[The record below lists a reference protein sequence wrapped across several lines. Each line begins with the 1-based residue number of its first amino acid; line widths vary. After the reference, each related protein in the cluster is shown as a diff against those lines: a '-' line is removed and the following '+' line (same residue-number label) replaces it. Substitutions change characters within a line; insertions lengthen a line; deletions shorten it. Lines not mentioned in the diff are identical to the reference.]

1 MNPSRYLAAFILTP
15 ILAFSWLLL
24 MLIDPRAPP
33 ALYVFVGYMVGTLF
47 AQPSLAAAWVALGPG
62 PLLWR
67 LPLSLG
73 WTGALVIAYVLQASV
88 HGQPS
93 HPSEALIV
101 AAALIG
107 QWLVVQLPLWGL
119 RVVYGVRL
127 RHASDPPEST
137 RDRQFGIR
145 QVMIL
150 TFIVAVV
157 LGVCRWVVAETA
169 VHFQDMDWSG
179 LAIITFLAL
188 AGIIMNFP
196 LLIAA
201 LLPRYWLP
209 AIGVVLVL
217 IALGTWYELPL
228 LLAVGGPGVTASNW
242 LLVAVNGFQAAWVLG
257 VVALVRRCGYSIER
271 GAGEFQVASTSS

>member
-1 MNPSRYLAAFILTP
+1 MNPSRYLAAFILAP
-15 ILAFSWLLL
+15 VLVFSWLLL
-24 MLIDPRAPP
+24 ALIDNRAPP
-33 ALYVFVGYMVGTLF
+33 TLYFFIGYMVGTLF

-67 LPLSLG
+67 LPLSLC
-73 WTGALVIAYVLQASV
+73 WTTALMIAYVLQASV
-88 HGQPS
+88 HGHPS
-93 HPSEALIV
+93 NPSEALMV
-101 AAALIG
+101 AAALFG
-107 QWLVVQLPLWGL
+107 QWLIVQVPLWGL
-119 RVVYGVRL
+119 RVVYGIRL
-127 RHASDPPEST
+127 RHTSDPPESA

-169 VHFQDMDWSG
+169 VHFQDMNWSG

-196 LLIAA
+196 LLVAA

-228 LLAVGGPGVTASNW
+228 LMAVGGPGMTASNW
-242 LLVAVNGFQAAWVLG
+242 LLIAINGFQAAWVLG
-257 VVALVRRCGYSIER
+257 VVALVRMGGYSIER
-271 GAGEFQVASTSS
+271 GAGEIHVASRAS